1 MADISLFKFQ
11 KKLYAVERLEPDAH
25 ELGAQMKA
33 TQTLVQFLST
43 KEYFLASTSALVP
56 FSETT
61 IEIHVGGRD
70 KTSLD
75 MAREKL
81 AEDRAYF
88 GTMMMQCG
96 LADGMV
102 SGTRQ
107 STANTMRPALQIIKM
122 QPGFKNVSS
131 VFFMMLR
138 DKVYVYADCAI
149 NVDPSAEELAEIAVA
164 SAATARAFGV
174 APRVAML
181 SYATGDSNKGPKIEK
196 VIEATKLAKAMA
208 PDERKGKLRVCKATD
223 GLCHLQWGSRAEGM
237 PFVPEDDFI
246 IFPQESVMKFIP
258 KPGVFVIKFPDD
270 VSRNMFFWSQEPA
283 GRFDD
288 ETLTA
293 RVNAALSGE
302 HPDDAAPS
310 AAPSIAARSAAI
322 RQAQQAANSAL
333 APRPDETPAA
343 TATVADTP
351 AAPAKAKSDERSPA
365 APPSAVSGEA
375 LRAALGNLGG
385 GGQGGS
391 GSDAASA
398 MAAMLSGMGGG
409 PGPGGARARGP
420 GLGDVLTPETVGPL
434 LRGEDV
440 RARLMEHLPE
450 EHRDSQD
457 LEELLRTPQFQSQLE
472 RFSAALTSGQMD
484 LAQFGL
490 QPGTGFSVA
499 EFLSAIQ
506 ALAEKEKREKGE
518 GEDKA
523 TE

>member
-1 MADISLFKFQ
+1 MSFDFFNQNQAQPGSGPELGPNGEESAWRD
-11 KKLYAVERLEPDAH
+11 ARGGERLPRGRERDVPSLPSSGWGAH
-25 ELGAQMKA
+25 KSRPSL
-33 TQTLVQFLST
+33 
-43 KEYFLASTSALVP
+43 TSDHPPSPPPVRIP
-56 FSETT
+56 PP
-61 IEIHVGGRD
+61 
-70 KTSLD
+70 
-75 MAREKL
+75 
-81 AEDRAYF
+81 
-88 GTMMMQCG
+88 
-96 LADGMV
+96 
-102 SGTRQ
+102 
-107 STANTMRPALQIIKM
+107 STAVLIDVRC
-122 QPGFKNVSS
+122 G
-131 VFFMMLR
+131 R
-138 DKVYVYADCAI
+138 I
-149 NVDPSAEELAEIAVA
+149 NVA
-164 SAATARAFGV
+164 G
-174 APRVAML
+174 
-181 SYATGDSNKGPKIEK
+181 
-196 VIEATKLAKAMA
+196 KAMA

-518 GEDKA
+518 GKDKA